1 MIPIGQAR
9 LAGNL
14 NADEMVMLA
23 GKQYPMDKA
32 KRVYEK
38 LTQPRDS
45 SLVYDGSRIVQR
57 SEHYHESP
65 NIIGDAVLR
74 SGDIPITKVDFI
86 RRDPNSGDWNLFEP
100 ENPAPIP
107 TRELINLKRNFDR
120 YTQQNPGVYSN
131 TPISEH
137 RAKAYRKQGFVDVNP
152 DKTAQQV
159 LDARRFQN
167 SPAVQDLLSVMDR
180 VNSKPSAYMTQ
191 ETAELLPLALEA
203 SRANQIERRAAK
215 LQAQQAVNLVD
226 AAIDTPVIAATPQQR
241 AKFVINKATGEAQSF
256 IDRGEGYVPYKTM
269 SIEDART
276 AYAKARDA
284 GWGVEHEMV

>member
-14 NADEMVMLA
+14 NADDMVMLA

-38 LTQPRDS
+38 LTQHNVND
-45 SLVYDGSRIVQR
+45 YDI
-57 SEHYHESP
+57 YHESP
-65 NIIGDAVLR
+65 NIRGYAKSTFDDVPIL
-74 SGDIPITKVDFI
+74 DIRFVRKDSNGNWSYQT
-86 RRDPNSGDWNLFEP
+86 P
-100 ENPAPIP
+100 ENLPVP
-107 TRELINLKRNFDR
+107 TRELIDLKRNFDKFA
-120 YTQQNPGVYSN
+120 QQNPAIYSN
-131 TPISEH
+131 TPTSEH
-137 RAKAYRKQGFVDVNP
+137 RAKAYRKQGFVDTEPESGYANL
-152 DKTAQQV
+152 QV
-159 LDARRFQN
+159 KDARRFQN
-167 SPAVQDLLSVMDR
+167 SPAVQDLYSVMDR
-180 VNSKPSAYMTQ
+180 
-191 ETAELLPLALEA
+191 TALTNEFINPDTFEKISSALEK
-203 SRANQIERRAAK
+203 SRANQLEQKAAK

-226 AAIDTPVIAATPQQR
+226 AAIATPVIAATPQQR
-241 AKFVINKATGEAQSF
+241 AKFVINKATGQAESF